1 MAALDA
7 ARAASL
13 AGLPLGLF
21 VRSLRAMLL
30 AGPAAGRRDQLRSG
44 Q

>member
-30 AGPAAGRRDQLRSG
+30 RRSG
-44 Q
+44 GRPT